1 MRLRYL
7 VPIVAFGILIPIFII
22 GLQRDPS
29 ELPSPYLGLPAPA
42 FSLPSVADPAT
53 TVSSEDYEGQM
64 ALVNVWA
71 TWCVGCRHEH
81 DFLIT
86 LAEREDIPIYGLNWR
101 DDREQALSWL
111 QQLGDPYVASAFDA
125 DGKVGID
132 WGVYGAPETFL
143 IGPDGTVLHKHL
155 SPLTEEIW
163 QRDFVPKINAT
174 RGD

>member
-7 VPIVAFGILIPIFII
+7 VPIVAFGILIPVFII

-29 ELPSPYLGLPAPA
+29 ELPSPYLGMPAPA
-42 FSLPSVADPAT
+42 FSLPSVADPAI

>member
-29 ELPSPYLGLPAPA
+29 ELPSPYLGMPAPA
-42 FSLPSVADPAT
+42 FALPSVEDPAV

-81 DFLIT
+81 DFLLT
-86 LAEREDIPIYGLNWR
+86 LAEREDIPIFGLNWR
-101 DDREQALSWL
+101 DDREQARAWL
-111 QQLGDPYVASAFDA
+111 EQLGDPYVASAYDA

-163 QRDFVPKINAT
+163 QRDFVPKINAAG
-174 RGD
+174 GD

>member
-7 VPIVAFGILIPIFII
+7 APVLAFAVLLPVLIF
-22 GLQRDPS
+22 GLSRNPS
-29 ELPSPYLGLPAPA
+29 DLPSPYIGKPAPTFA
-42 FSLPSVADPAT
+42 LPNVLDPER
-53 TVSSEDYEGQM
+53 TVSSGDYAGQV

-81 DFLIT
+81 EFLLE
-86 LAEREDIPIYGLNWR
+86 LADRGEVPIYGLNWR
-101 DDREQALSWL
+101 DDRDEAIRWL
-111 QQLGDPYVASAFDA
+111 NQLGDPYVASAY
-125 DGKVGID
+125 DGDGSVGID

-163 QRDFVPKINAT
+163 QRDFVPKIAAV
-174 RGD
+174 RGE